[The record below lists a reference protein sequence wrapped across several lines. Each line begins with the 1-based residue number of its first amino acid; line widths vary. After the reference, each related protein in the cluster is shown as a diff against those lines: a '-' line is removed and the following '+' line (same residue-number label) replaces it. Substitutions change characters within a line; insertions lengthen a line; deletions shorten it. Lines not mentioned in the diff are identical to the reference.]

1 MLNYNSDSKVR
12 KRFQC
17 TARTVNDVVFL
28 RVRYREVVRNTHAAT
43 LVSALASAKTTHVA
57 MEACLEIP
65 QLCASILYP

>member
-28 RVRYREVVRNTHAAT
+28 RIRYKDVNSTHAAT
-43 LVSALASAKTTHVA
+43 LVSAQASTKTTGAA
-57 MEACLEIP
+57 MAACVEIP
-65 QLCASILYP
+65 HHWRS